1 MKGGPDES
9 RVPRLELIS
18 KIPEGEV
25 CNYLGIMDTLGGP
38 ANFRSNYRIRSRCG
52 RRFIGHVDG
61 QATYKLRF
69 LFYPY
74 GQPDLSL
81 FLIRIPRLSF
91 FSSSSSITNLY
102 RLFSKKQPFNGSRFL
117 RNAYNI
123 FGILIFLSLFI
134 SDFDIN
140 KNLFEKFETGEEMQ
154 FLSSR
159 IHETRSKVALP
170 FQGWVKKNLGGGER
184 VQKAAERSLSLLLP
198 ILSSLSPRNGFCRIF
213 CAYGDKVERNW
224 STSGSPRVFFS
235 LPFPADILLSYC
247 SRPFAARSDQARNA
261 AGPWIR
267 GSSGGT
273 RCQADRN
280 YQ

>member
-1 MKGGPDES
+1 
-9 RVPRLELIS
+9 
-18 KIPEGEV
+18 
-25 CNYLGIMDTLGGP
+25 MDTLGGP

-91 FSSSSSITNLY
+91 FSSSSITNLY

-123 FGILIFLSLFI
+123 FGIVIFLSLFI

-140 KNLFEKFETGEEMQ
+140 KNSLEKFETGEEMQ

-170 FQGWVKKNLGGGER
+170 FQGWVEKNPRGREGPESSR
-184 VQKAAERSLSLLLP
+184 KIF

-213 CAYGDKVERNW
+213 YAYGDKVERNW
-224 STSGSPRVFFS
+224 STSGCPRVFFS

>member
-1 MKGGPDES
+1 
-9 RVPRLELIS
+9 
-18 KIPEGEV
+18 
-25 CNYLGIMDTLGGP
+25 MDTLGGP

-91 FSSSSSITNLY
+91 FSSSSITNLY

-140 KNLFEKFETGEEMQ
+140 KNLFEKFETGEEIQ

-170 FQGWVKKNLGGGER
+170 FQGWVKKNLR
-184 VQKAAERSLSLLLP
+184 VKEGPESSRKIFIPSLTYP
-198 ILSSLSPRNGFCRIF
+198 ILSFSLRNGFCRIF